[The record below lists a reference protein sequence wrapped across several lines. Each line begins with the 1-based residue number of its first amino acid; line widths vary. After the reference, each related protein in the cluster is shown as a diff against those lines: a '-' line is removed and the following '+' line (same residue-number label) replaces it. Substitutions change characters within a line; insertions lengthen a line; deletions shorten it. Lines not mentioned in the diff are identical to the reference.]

1 MRPRNASEGK
11 NDGKRGGGEK
21 MKAAVYSTEIGGP
34 RIVEMEIPAIGDDEI
49 LLKPMSVGVC
59 GSEVL
64 AYRLSGPGSF
74 GHEPAGYV
82 WKKGKNVENVKEG
95 DRVFVHHR
103 VPCFV
108 CHYCRRGNYAMCAR
122 YLEMGF
128 DPSAY
133 AEYTRVKARNVSLDT
148 IVLPKHVSFDE
159 GCLIEIL
166 SCAWRLLKRVG
177 IYHGDTVLIIGA
189 GFVGLAAVQIAR
201 LMGAGR
207 ILISDMVDFKL
218 DLARELG
225 ADHTIN
231 IKREDVGEKLLA
243 CNGGRK
249 ADTVMTIAG
258 GVAAFAQATTLIDRG
273 GTLAQFAPV
282 EQNATFPW
290 APNDFFYNEIRY
302 MPSYSS
308 SPVDTKEVAH
318 YLFRGDI
325 KVDRLITHHFDLD
338 GIADALDAKRH
349 TADSLKIIVHPN
361 RED

>member
-1 MRPRNASEGK
+1 
-11 NDGKRGGGEK
+11 
-21 MKAAVYSTEIGGP
+21 VYNTEIGGP
-34 RIVEMEIPAIGDDEI
+34 QIVDMEVPRIDDDEI

-64 AYRLSGPGSF
+64 TYRLSGPGSF

-82 WKKGKNVENVKEG
+82 WKKGKNVQNLQEG

-108 CHYCRRGNYAMCAR
+108 CRHCRRGNYAMCPH

-133 AEYTRVKARNVSLDT
+133 AEYTRVKARNVFHDT
-148 IVLPKHVSFDE
+148 IVLPDHVSFDE

-166 SCAWRLLKRVG
+166 SCAWRSLKRAG
-177 IYHGDTVLIIGA
+177 IYHGDTVLIVGA

-201 LMGAGR
+201 IMGAGR
-207 ILISDMVDFKL
+207 ILISDLVDFKL
-218 DLARELG
+218 ELARELG

-231 IKREDVGEKLLA
+231 VGREDVRERLLA

-258 GVAAFAQATTLIDRG
+258 GIRAFEQATALIDRG
-273 GTLAQFAPV
+273 GTLAHFGPV
-282 EQNATFPW
+282 EQDATFPW

-302 MPSYSS
+302 VPTYSS
-308 SPVDTKEVAH
+308 SPIDTKEVAH

-325 KVDRLITHHFDLD
+325 EVDRLITHHFGLER
-338 GIADALDAKRH
+338 IADALDAKRH
-349 TADSLKIIVHPN
+349 TGDSLKIIVHPN
-361 RED
+361 GEE